1 MNIQLDQKDYQETI
15 DSNKSVLLDFYADW
29 CGPCQTLLPTIHK
42 LAEEFEGDVVIKKI
56 NIDTNK
62 ELASKF
68 GVRSIPTLI
77 HITDGKEVG
86 RHTGVIS
93 ENELKTKINQ
103 LKFKKM
109 KTRIE
114 TLNPETTT
122 GKSKELFDAVQKKLG
137 FIPNLIK
144 VFGNSPATLQT
155 YLSLGELTAS
165 GTFSNK
171 FREQLALAIAE
182 ENSCNYCLSAHTA
195 IGKMNGLTDEQTEN
209 NRQGIATDE
218 RIQAGLQF
226 AQEVTK
232 NRGQVSSEVIN
243 AVKNA
248 GYNDGEILE
257 IVLNV
262 VSNTLTNYVNHIAE
276 TEVDFPSVE
285 AGKFAVTQ

>member
-1 MNIQLDQKDYQETI
+1 M
-15 DSNKSVLLDFYADW
+15 S
-29 CGPCQTLLPTIHK
+29 
-42 LAEEFEGDVVIKKI
+42 
-56 NIDTNK
+56 
-62 ELASKF
+62 
-68 GVRSIPTLI
+68 
-77 HITDGKEVG
+77 
-86 RHTGVIS
+86 
-93 ENELKTKINQ
+93 
-103 LKFKKM
+103 
-109 KTRIE
+109 TRIE

-155 YLSLGELTAS
+155 YLSLGELTGS

-195 IGKMNGLTDEQTEN
+195 IGKMNGLTDEQTVN
-209 NRQGIATDE
+209 NRQGIANDSK
-218 RIQAGLQF
+218 IQAGLQF
-226 AQEVTK
+226 AQDVTK
-232 NRGQVSSEVIN
+232 NRGQVSSEAIN
-243 AVKNA
+243 AVKSA
-248 GYNDGEILE
+248 GYGDGEILE

-262 VSNTLTNYVNHIAE
+262 VSNTLTNYVNHIAQ